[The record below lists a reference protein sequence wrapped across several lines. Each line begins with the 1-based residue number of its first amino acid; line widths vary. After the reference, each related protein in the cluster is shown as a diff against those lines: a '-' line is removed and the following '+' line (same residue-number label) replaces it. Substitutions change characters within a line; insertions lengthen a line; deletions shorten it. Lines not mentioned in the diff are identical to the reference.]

1 MRFNVIPR
9 SLERF
14 SEMRIDPMQPLLQL
28 KNVECYY
35 GPLMA
40 VKGVSLEVAEGSVV
54 TLLGANGAGKSTI
67 IKTISGFIAPEKGSI
82 LFAGESISGLRPG
95 QVVHRGISQ
104 VPEGREV
111 FPDLTVVENLR
122 MGAYVRKDRRNVAA
136 EMERLLEMFPALGR
150 HANQRAGW
158 LSGGE
163 QQMLAIARALL
174 SKPRLLT
181 MDEPSLGLSPLMV
194 KEIFQ
199 VIRSINREQGTT
211 ILLVEQNA
219 RMALQTASYGYILEV
234 GRVALDGPTSE
245 LMKNKD
251 VQEFY
256 LGVQQQS
263 ARGKKRWKRK
273 KVWR

>member
-1 MRFNVIPR
+1 
-9 SLERF
+9 
-14 SEMRIDPMQPLLQL
+14 MQPLLQL

-40 VKGVSLEVAEGSVV
+40 VKGVSLEVVEGSIV

-67 IKTISGFIAPEKGSI
+67 IKTISGFIIPEKGAI
-82 LFAGESISGLRPG
+82 LFAGEPIGGLSPG
-95 QVVHRGISQ
+95 QTVHRGISQ

-111 FPDLTVVENLR
+111 FPELTVAENLR
-122 MGAYVRKDRRNVAA
+122 MGAYVRKDRANVSTDMDRFLGYFPVLRNRFHR
-136 EMERLLEMFPALGR
+136 M
-150 HANQRAGW
+150 AGW

-181 MDEPSLGLSPLMV
+181 MDEPSLGLSPLMI

-199 VIRSINREQGTT
+199 IIRTINQEQGTT

-219 RMALQTASYGYILEV
+219 RTALQIASYGYIMEV
-234 GRVALDGPTSE
+234 GRVVLDAPTE
-245 LMKNKD
+245 DLIENED

-256 LGVQQQS
+256 LGMQRESV
-263 ARGKKRWKRK
+263 RGKKRWKKK